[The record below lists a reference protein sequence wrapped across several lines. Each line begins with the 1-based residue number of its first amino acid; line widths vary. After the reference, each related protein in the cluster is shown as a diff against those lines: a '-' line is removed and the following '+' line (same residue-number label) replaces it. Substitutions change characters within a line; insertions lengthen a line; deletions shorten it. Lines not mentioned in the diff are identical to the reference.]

1 MNIISAAA
9 ARSIAGKDSDS
20 DECTAKKD
28 IEDNC
33 KKCKKGL
40 ASEEACQEDSENE
53 IQDGSTR
60 HSLNGFLPCRNA
72 NIAMSED

>member
-1 MNIISAAA
+1 VNIISAAA

-33 KKCKKGL
+33 KECKKGL
-40 ASEEACQEDSENE
+40 ASEEHVRRTAKMRL
-53 IQDGSTR
+53 QDGSTR

-72 NIAMSED
+72 NIAISED